1 MSWNDA
7 LNSLQSAVLDTF
19 GQAVT
24 VNGMP
29 ISATFERRYIE
40 IPSGEIMQAGYA
52 PILECLEADGQSVGL
67 DYGAAVTIST
77 ELASQDYTVV
87 GLQPDG
93 AGWLVAIL
101 EEA

>member
-1 MSWNDA
+1 MSWNSA
-7 LNSLQSAVLDTF
+7 LNTLHAAVLDTF
-19 GQAVT
+19 GREIT
-24 VNGMP
+24 VEGMP
-29 ISATFERRYIE
+29 LKATFDRRYIE
-40 IPSGEIMQAGYA
+40 IPSGEAMQAGYA
-52 PILECLEADGQSVGL
+52 PILECRETDGQSVGL
-67 DYGAAVTIST
+67 DYGAAVTVSA